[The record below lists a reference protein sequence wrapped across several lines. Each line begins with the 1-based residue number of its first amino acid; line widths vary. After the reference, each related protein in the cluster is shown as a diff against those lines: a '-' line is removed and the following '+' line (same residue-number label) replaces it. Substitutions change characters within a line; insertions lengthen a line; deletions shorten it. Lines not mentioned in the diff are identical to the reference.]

1 MNKLST
7 IISILFVI
15 SFANCTQKISY
26 SDIVYNLMELN
37 GDNSDEKLTQLKATN
52 EGFIKSRTFL
62 LKLDHDLV
70 DKCKAISK
78 ESEAKLKVLQ
88 SDILNMEKN
97 VAALK
102 QANVVV
108 DSTLAALKVERV
120 QHVKTVDDAQLKV
133 FGGKQ
138 RLRDLEVSVTE
149 RVAVLIRLRNILA
162 DELTGS
168 QRTSTVGTFNV
179 NKAASGYKFVELES
193 IKESLNSLKADSDI
207 LTKSMITTLIMISE
221 KKGGNLFAN
230 PKTVAKIFAM
240 VEKIMTVTK
249 NSLNAAKNTHRSNVL
264 NLQKIIAMAKRQ
276 VENVDEK
283 TMRLSAQKSANVAN
297 VNYLNAGVVSIKKSA
312 AKNVRKNRIYT
323 EICNKQSALVNRH
336 KKTLNDIMS
345 KFDGLR
351 ADLS

>member
-1 MNKLST
+1 
-7 IISILFVI
+7 
-15 SFANCTQKISY
+15 
-26 SDIVYNLMELN
+26 
-37 GDNSDEKLTQLKATN
+37 
-52 EGFIKSRTFL
+52 
-62 LKLDHDLV
+62 
-70 DKCKAISK
+70 
-78 ESEAKLKVLQ
+78 
-88 SDILNMEKN
+88 MEKN

-323 EICNKQSALVNRH
+323 QICNKQSALVNRH